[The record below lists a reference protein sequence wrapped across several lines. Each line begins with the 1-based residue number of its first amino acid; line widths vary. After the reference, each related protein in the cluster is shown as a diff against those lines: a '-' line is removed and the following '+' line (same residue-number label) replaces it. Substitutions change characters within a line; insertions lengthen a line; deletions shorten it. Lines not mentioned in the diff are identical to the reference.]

1 MDDQSCSFHVCVE
14 NHDWKKRVLSEPAI
28 WGCRVVS
35 SPGTL
40 CRSYLRLQYNQ
51 LAGHNECNKRL
62 TLIRLIS
69 MFYTVEA
76 SSQ

>member
-1 MDDQSCSFHVCVE
+1 MIGKNESCQNQQYGVV
-14 NHDWKKRVLSEPAI
+14 
-28 WGCRVVS
+28 GVVS